1 MASQCRPYSAVGHFP
16 RPALTSA
23 INGLRADGDL
33 HMRAERRKPLA
44 PGEALLTPVWHT
56 ASFQTCRG
64 TAGPLPRWLTGVGRR
79 PGFRFAIVAVLCAA
93 VCPLV
98 TQLVCSRGVAVAALA
113 SLQTRFAPWLPV
125 MLWELPRTHHF
136 PLHWKKTKEQY
147 GGILFSN
154 IYQSHVCFWT
164 PRPAAGEVC
173 VWPPCSNT
181 PLNIH
186 KQTT

>member
-64 TAGPLPRWLTGVGRR
+64 TAGPLPRWLTGVG
-79 PGFRFAIVAVLCAA
+79 GAA
-93 VCPLV
+93 RLSLRHSCCFVRCGLSP
-98 TQLVCSRGVAVAALA
+98 CNAA
-113 SLQTRFAPWLPV
+113 SLQPRCGGCGVSELADPLCPPGFLLCYGSSPEPTIFPYIGKKQKSSMAVSCFPTFTRAMFVFEHLARQPVRFACG
-125 MLWELPRTHHF
+125 RRA
-136 PLHWKKTKEQY
+136 Q
-147 GGILFSN
+147 
-154 IYQSHVCFWT
+154 T
-164 PRPAAGEVC
+164 PP
-173 VWPPCSNT
+173 
-181 PLNIH
+181 
-186 KQTT
+186 